1 MITKITIYNS
11 LPQKAKKVKTLITIA
26 NQKQNELRNGIKQG
40 FEQGKRLSIQQNMG
54 TLKSAHAKFIGVKRA
69 LPPELWY
76 GFLGAISPLPGGS
89 VLGIGVGIL
98 IKALKHKKIK

>member
-1 MITKITIYNS
+1 
-11 LPQKAKKVKTLITIA
+11 
-26 NQKQNELRNGIKQG
+26 
-40 FEQGKRLSIQQNMG
+40 MG
-54 TLKSAHAKFIGVKRA
+54 TLKSAHAKFIGVKKA

-89 VLGIGVGIL
+89 FLGIGVGIL